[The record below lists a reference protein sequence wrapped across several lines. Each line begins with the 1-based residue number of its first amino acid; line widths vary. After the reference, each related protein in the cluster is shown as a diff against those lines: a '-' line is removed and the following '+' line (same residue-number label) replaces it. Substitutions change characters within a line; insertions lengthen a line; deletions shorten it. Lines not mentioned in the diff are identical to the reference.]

1 MSDSIALTASPP
13 QSHQGAPLRSDG
25 VEARNR
31 LLMAALPL
39 FAANGFTKTSTR
51 EIAKAAGMN
60 LASIAYY
67 FGDKAGLY
75 RAVFTDPHLNPHA
88 QLPQHSGAAPD
99 LETVV
104 RHIVHSF
111 VDPLKQGEQAQQ
123 CMKLYYR
130 EMLEPTGIWQ
140 DEIETSI
147 RPMHGA
153 LTAALARHLGL
164 AAPDDE
170 VRRLAFAIA
179 GLGVM
184 VQLGHEVVSALAPQL
199 IDSHAALDVHCER
212 LVGYAMALVQAE
224 SARRASLPPPV
235 TPFSRPNHQP

>member
-1 MSDSIALTASPP
+1 MSDSPASPP
-13 QSHQGAPLRSDG
+13 ALPHSHQGAPLRSDG

-31 LLMAALPL
+31 LLLAALAL
-39 FAANGFTKTSTR
+39 FSAKGFSKASTR

-88 QLPQHSGAAPD
+88 QLPQHPGAAPD
-99 LETVV
+99 LQTVV

-111 VDPLKQGEQAQQ
+111 VDPLKQGEQVQQ

-147 RPMHGA
+147 RPLHEA
-153 LTAALARHLGL
+153 LTAALTHHLGL
-164 AAPDDE
+164 ATPDDE

-199 IDSHAALDVHCER
+199 IDTHRALDVHCDR

-224 SARRASLPPPV
+224 AVRRHSATATNPCSQP
-235 TPFSRPNHQP
+235 TPQP